1 MLLDV
6 PVQKKHS
13 HFQVRVLLYFV
24 ALGIEHRW
32 IKFRVI
38 PPPPR
43 IEQIITRLLQ
53 SHQLIDYDEL
63 KPLINVRVKIRLR

>member
-1 MLLDV
+1 MF
-6 PVQKKHS
+6 PFKKKHS
-13 HFQVRVLLYFV
+13 HSQVRVLLHFV

-38 PPPPR
+38 PPR

-63 KPLINVRVKIRLR
+63 EPLISVRVKIRLR